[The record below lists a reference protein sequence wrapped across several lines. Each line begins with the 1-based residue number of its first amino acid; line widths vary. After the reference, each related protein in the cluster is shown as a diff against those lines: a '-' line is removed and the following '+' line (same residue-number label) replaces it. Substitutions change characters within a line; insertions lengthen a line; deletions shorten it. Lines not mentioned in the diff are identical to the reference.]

1 MSLASDA
8 WLQKPL
14 APHPPTMPPPSHLR
28 EPIPRKR
35 PREAASSSVPVLDQE
50 FQETGSKLKLS
61 KELVAIPKQTLM
73 RREAWGVNISKE
85 LVEVSQQ
92 VQRGCSTWT
101 SRPAVERLVLDT
113 ADFRAQ
119 RAATGLQYMDLSPS
133 SKSNMGK
140 ENSSSSGSSSGSSSS
155 SNDLD

>member
-8 WLQKPL
+8 WLQKALATAPWHQPL
-14 APHPPTMPPPSHLR
+14 APHPPTTPPPSHLR

-92 VQRGCSTWT
+92 VLT
-101 SRPAVERLVLDT
+101 L
-113 ADFRAQ
+113 AQ
-119 RAATGLQYMDLSPS
+119 RAAAGLQYMDLSPS

-140 ENSSSSGSSSGSSSS
+140 ENSSNGSSSGSSSS
-155 SNDLD
+155 SNNLE

>member
-92 VQRGCSTWT
+92 VLT
-101 SRPAVERLVLDT
+101 L
-113 ADFRAQ
+113 AQ
-119 RAATGLQYMDLSPS
+119 RAAAGLQYMDLSPS

-140 ENSSSSGSSSGSSSS
+140 ENSSNGSSSGSSSS
-155 SNDLD
+155 SNNLD